1 MDGVIVRERI
11 AGHPGVAEIM
21 LDRAEAMNAINTA
34 MALRLAQACA
44 ELATDRQVRAVV
56 LYGTGERAFCV
67 GADLKER
74 NRMSDADFLR
84 QRPVFRAAFGGLL
97 ALPQPVIAAVHGYA
111 LGGGCELALSCDMIV
126 ADETAVFGLPETT
139 VGLVP
144 GGGGTQLALRRL
156 GPGRAADLVLS
167 GRRVDAGEAA
177 RIGLADRV
185 VPPGTACPEAI
196 ELAGRMAAGS
206 PVAGQPFARG
216 PASAWRRR
224 WRWRTRPGAP
234 PRCPPT
240 GARASPPSTRSAS
253 RNGQGS
259 DMSDMP
265 ARISLREVGPRD
277 GLQNEDPVPTP
288 AKIALI
294 DRLGHTGVSRIEAVS
309 FVRADAIPQMAD
321 ADEVWAGVARVPTV
335 RYSALAPNLRGARR
349 ALDAGFTEVEVVVSA
364 SDTHNRKNVNRSTEQ
379 SLDEIAVVID
389 EAHQRGATCQVIVST
404 AWGCP
409 YEGDVPVDRVLW
421 AAGRAVAD
429 GADSVSFGDT
439 TGMATPRRVRDL
451 VGGFRSRFPG
461 TPLNLH
467 FHNTRGTGLANVL
480 AALELGVDDFD
491 ASVGGLGGCPYAP
504 GATGNIAT
512 EELVHMVEDMGVA
525 TGVDLDAMIDAAAE
539 AERIVGREL
548 PSQVLRAG
556 PRTRTIPA

>member
-1 MDGVIVRERI
+1 
-11 AGHPGVAEIM
+11 
-21 LDRAEAMNAINTA
+21 
-34 MALRLAQACA
+34 
-44 ELATDRQVRAVV
+44 
-56 LYGTGERAFCV
+56 
-67 GADLKER
+67 
-74 NRMSDADFLR
+74 MSD
-84 QRPVFRAAFGGLL
+84 
-97 ALPQPVIAAVHGYA
+97 LP
-111 LGGGCELALSCDMIV
+111 S
-126 ADETAVFGLPETT
+126 
-139 VGLVP
+139 
-144 GGGGTQLALRRL
+144 
-156 GPGRAADLVLS
+156 
-167 GRRVDAGEAA
+167 
-177 RIGLADRV
+177 
-185 VPPGTACPEAI
+185 
-196 ELAGRMAAGS
+196 
-206 PVAGQPFARG
+206 
-216 PASAWRRR
+216 
-224 WRWRTRPGAP
+224 
-234 PRCPPT
+234 
-240 GARASPPSTRSAS
+240 
-253 RNGQGS
+253 
-259 DMSDMP
+259 
-265 ARISLREVGPRD
+265 RISLREVGPRD

-321 ADEVWAGVARVPTV
+321 ADEVWAGVTRVPSV

-364 SDTHNRKNVNRSTEQ
+364 SDTHNRKNVNRGTAE
-379 SLDEIAVVID
+379 SLDEIAVVIA
-389 EAHQRGATCQVIVST
+389 EAHERGATCQVIVST

-409 YEGDVPVDRVLW
+409 YEGDVPVERVLGV
-421 AAGRAVAD
+421 AGRAVAD

-451 VGGFRSRFPG
+451 VGGFRSRHPG
-461 TPLNLH
+461 KPLNLH

-525 TGVDLDAMIDAAAE
+525 TGVDLDAMIGAAAE

>member
-1 MDGVIVRERI
+1 
-11 AGHPGVAEIM
+11 
-21 LDRAEAMNAINTA
+21 
-34 MALRLAQACA
+34 
-44 ELATDRQVRAVV
+44 
-56 LYGTGERAFCV
+56 
-67 GADLKER
+67 
-74 NRMSDADFLR
+74 MSD
-84 QRPVFRAAFGGLL
+84 
-97 ALPQPVIAAVHGYA
+97 LP
-111 LGGGCELALSCDMIV
+111 S
-126 ADETAVFGLPETT
+126 
-139 VGLVP
+139 
-144 GGGGTQLALRRL
+144 
-156 GPGRAADLVLS
+156 
-167 GRRVDAGEAA
+167 
-177 RIGLADRV
+177 
-185 VPPGTACPEAI
+185 
-196 ELAGRMAAGS
+196 
-206 PVAGQPFARG
+206 
-216 PASAWRRR
+216 
-224 WRWRTRPGAP
+224 
-234 PRCPPT
+234 
-240 GARASPPSTRSAS
+240 
-253 RNGQGS
+253 
-259 DMSDMP
+259 
-265 ARISLREVGPRD
+265 RISLREVGPRD
-277 GLQNEDPVPTP
+277 GLQNEDPVPTQ

-389 EAHQRGATCQVIVST
+389 EAHRRGATCQVIVST

-429 GADSVSFGDT
+429 GADTVSFGDT

-451 VGGFRSRFPG
+451 VGGFRSRHPDI
-461 TPLNLH
+461 PLNLH

-525 TGVDLDAMIDAAAE
+525 TGVDLAAMIDAAAE